1 MTKYIIL
8 LITLISLFLP
18 AVAFAAEAE
27 SGTIEGRIVNR
38 TEGGSG
44 TAELDITLQT
54 YQGDTEISSITT
66 RTDAGGYFVFENLI
80 TEGGND
86 YQVTVDFQGAEYNSE
101 WLYFNE
107 GETSKFIE
115 ITVFDS
121 TTSDEVIKIAM
132 AHTIIYAG
140 QDGSFEVKDYFLFV
154 NESDLTYIGLP
165 AGADEEVRE
174 TLIFSLPE
182 GATRLQPTIGL
193 MECCLTETE
202 GGFVYSMPILPGS
215 GEVAYSYM
223 INNASGTYTFYQDVN
238 YPIARYDLLLQGEN
252 IKVKDTQLVEGEPMD
267 INGALFAHYSGE
279 DFAPGN
285 IITAQLSDL
294 VDTSNQRIT
303 MWTGIGL
310 VLFAIGFIGI
320 YWRRKRRLQPVSIKD
335 RPDQGQE
342 RLLLEIVRLDDD
354 FADGKIAED
363 DYRKLRAEKKAEIT
377 ALMLGEKG
385 ENGGR

>member
-18 AVAFAAEAE
+18 VAAFAAEAE
-27 SGTIEGRIVNR
+27 TGTIEGRIVNR

-54 YQGDTEISSITT
+54 YQGDIEISSITT
-66 RTDAGGYFVFENLI
+66 RADVEGYFVFENLI
-80 TEGGND
+80 TEAGND
-86 YQVTVDFQGAEYNSE
+86 YQVKVDFQGAEYNSE

-107 GETSKFIE
+107 GETSKSIQ

-121 TTSDEVIKIAM
+121 TTSDEVIKVAM
-132 AHTIIYAG
+132 AHTIIYTG

-165 AGADEEVRE
+165 AGADEEARE

-182 GATRLQPTIGL
+182 GATQLQPTIGL
-193 MECCLTETE
+193 MECCLTGTE

-223 INNASGTYTFYQDVN
+223 INNDSGAYTFYQVVN

-267 INGALFAHYSGE
+267 INGALFAHFSGE
-279 DFAPGN
+279 DFTPGN
-285 IITAQLSDL
+285 IITAQLSNL
-294 VDTSNQRIT
+294 VDTSSQRIT

-310 VLFAIGFIGI
+310 GLFAIGFIGI
-320 YWRRKRRLQPVSIKD
+320 YWRRKWRLQPVSTKA
-335 RPDQGQE
+335 RPDHEQE
-342 RLLLEIVRLDDD
+342 RLLLELVGLDDD

>member
-1 MTKYIIL
+1 MTKCIIL

-18 AVAFAAEAE
+18 AAAFAAEAE
-27 SGTIEGRIVNR
+27 SGTIEGRVVNG

-54 YQGDTEISSITT
+54 YQGNAEISSITI
-66 RTDAGGYFVFENLI
+66 RTDVDGYFVFENLI
-80 TEGGND
+80 PADGND

-107 GETSKFIE
+107 GETSISIE

-121 TTSDEVIKIAM
+121 TTSDEAIKVAM
-132 AHTIIYAG
+132 AHTIIYTG

-165 AGADEEVRE
+165 VGTDEEVRE
-174 TLIFSLPE
+174 TLVFSLPE
-182 GATRLQPTIGL
+182 GVTRLQPTRGL
-193 MECCLTETE
+193 MECCLTRTE
-202 GGFVYSMPILPGS
+202 SGFVYSMPILPGS
-215 GEVAYSYM
+215 SEVAYSYM
-223 INNASGTYTFYQDVN
+223 INNESGTYTFYQDVN
-238 YPIARYDLLLQGEN
+238 YPMAKYDLLLQGEN

-267 INGALFAHYSGE
+267 INDALFAHFSGE
-279 DFAPGN
+279 DFTPGN

-310 VLFAIGFIGI
+310 ILFAIGFIGI
-320 YWRRKRRLQPVSIKD
+320 YWRRKRRSQPVSAKD
-335 RPDQGQE
+335 RPDQWQE
-342 RLLLEIVRLDDD
+342 RLLLELAGLDDD
-354 FADGKIAED
+354 FADGKITED
-363 DYRKLRAEKKAEIT
+363 DYRKLRAEKKAEIA
-377 ALMLGEKG
+377 ALMLREKG
-385 ENGGR
+385 ENGSR